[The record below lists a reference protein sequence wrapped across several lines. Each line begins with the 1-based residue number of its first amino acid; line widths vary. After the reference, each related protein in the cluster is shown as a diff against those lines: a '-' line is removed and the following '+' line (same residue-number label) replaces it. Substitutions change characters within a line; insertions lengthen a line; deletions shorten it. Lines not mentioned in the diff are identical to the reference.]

1 MRRYHHMTDS
11 EFLSYAQAADDP
23 LTSTDVQDEL
33 LRRFDRMVYEGE
45 GPALAQLQDELGDC
59 GHSVD
64 TEEERTA
71 LYDFLE
77 AANKHHCTDKGELKA
92 KLQRADDFYDIA
104 AEHADVL
111 HRLAKTLHPDNGS
124 SSAYAEI
131 EDLRDEAY
139 PAIQAV
145 AELAAKTL

>member
-1 MRRYHHMTDS
+1 MQSKYNHMTDN
-11 EFLSYAQAADDP
+11 EFLSYAQAADDQ
-23 LTSTDVQDEL
+23 LTSTDIQDEL
-33 LRRFDRMVYEGE
+33 LRRFDKMVLGGAAESLDLFQN
-45 GPALAQLQDELGDC
+45 ALEEC
-59 GHSVD
+59 GHCTD

-71 LYDFLE
+71 LYDFLDT
-77 AANKHHCTDKGELKA
+77 AGKHHCTDASELKA

-111 HRLAKTLHPDNGS
+111 HQLAKVLHPDSGS
-124 SSAYAEI
+124 KAYAEI